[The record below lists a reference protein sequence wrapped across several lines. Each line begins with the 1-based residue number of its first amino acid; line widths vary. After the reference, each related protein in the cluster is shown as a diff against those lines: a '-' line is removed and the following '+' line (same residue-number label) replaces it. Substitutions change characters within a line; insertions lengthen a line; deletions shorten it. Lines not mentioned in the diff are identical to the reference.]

1 MVKSICWHSGRLRRI
16 LYVRRP
22 VMRWQIYRTETSQ
35 PALVTRLLKQ
45 HTDQN
50 KMTSGDGWHI
60 WWSSSSHWSSWSAS
74 FLVAPHPYCQEPNNK
89 LLTSDYSDYP
99 DYSPWWIFILECSGH
114 GLQLQNIFHH
124 HFHHHYH
131 HGNHCYFLFIANCTK
146 THLMNN
152 HQPFVSGI

>member
-74 FLVAPHPYCQEPNNK
+74 FLVAPHPYCQEPNNQTTNCWRLIILIILHGEYSYRNVPVMACNYRTFFIIIFPWQTFV
-89 LLTSDYSDYP
+89 LLSIT
-99 DYSPWWIFILECSGH
+99 IELKH
-114 GLQLQNIFHH
+114 TVLTL
-124 HFHHHYH
+124 
-131 HGNHCYFLFIANCTK
+131 
-146 THLMNN
+146 
-152 HQPFVSGI
+152 